1 MTTGSSKI
9 TAGSWALGFGAPG
22 AHARMAPWPCCPC
35 AAPAHSNL
43 AQPARCTHDDRRV
56 PQAAPAARPPL
67 AGLEVPQLAAGGAAD
82 VLRRAGKAIRGSL
95 GLPPRWGQ
103 LPPPLPPTVVQP
115 PLSRSTLRRFSH
127 HAFDAVQ
134 ALVMFS
140 YYRRIAASKACAGGW
155 LQLLLGLANCS
166 AMVSQPGRF
175 MPPVPAADLIRACRL
190 LH

>member
-1 MTTGSSKI
+1 
-9 TAGSWALGFGAPG
+9 
-22 AHARMAPWPCCPC
+22 MAPWPCCPC

-103 LPPPLPPTVVQP
+103 LPPPLPPTVVQL
-115 PLSRSTLRRFSH
+115 PLSRSTLRRCSH
-127 HAFDAVQ
+127 HAFDAFRAGAGDVQ
-134 ALVMFS
+134 LLPAHRSIQGM
-140 YYRRIAASKACAGGW
+140 CGW
-155 LQLLLGLANCS
+155 LAAAAVRPANCS
-166 AMVSQPGRF
+166 AMVSQPSRF

-190 LH
+190 LP